1 MILTRNFISLQVS
14 ILNPPGFR
22 KMGIIRQPFKLEK
35 NQGHRWNRDKILQN
49 RGLSGDFFSPF
60 QLLDEWRKISVDE
73 MGRRH
78 KLYIFEI
85 INSGCHLSYNFLHF
99 EINLH
104 LSYIIVN
111 SGCYMLYK
119 IPYLAK
125 STFICYMYHQIQNSI
140 RLQ

>member
-73 MGRRH
+73 IRQ
-78 KLYIFEI
+78 
-85 INSGCHLSYNFLHF
+85 
-99 EINLH
+99 
-104 LSYIIVN
+104 
-111 SGCYMLYK
+111 
-119 IPYLAK
+119 
-125 STFICYMYHQIQNSI
+125 ICASAPK
-140 RLQ
+140 RLEAIAEAEGSNCE